1 MNKIFISG
9 HLTKSPELRYT
20 ANQKVVAT
28 FTLAVDRPFLN
39 KDGVKEADFIPV
51 VVWGKT
57 AEVVNH
63 HCTKGQKLLVEGR
76 VQVRSYEDKSGEK
89 RWMTEVVGDKV
100 EFLERKS
107 ASTDSYANPNDIPF

>member
-1 MNKIFISG
+1 MNKIIICG
-9 HLTKSPELRYT
+9 HLTKNPELRYT

-28 FTLAVDRPFLN
+28 FTLAVDRSFLN
-39 KDGVKEADFIPV
+39 KDGVKEAHFIPV

-57 AEVVNH
+57 AEAINQ

-76 VQVRSYEDKSGEK
+76 VQVRNYETTSGEK
-89 RWMTEVVGDKV
+89 RWMTEVIGDKI

-107 ASTDSYANPNDIPF
+107 ASTDSSDNPDIPF

>member
-28 FTLAVDRPFLN
+28 FTLAVDSPFLN

-51 VVWGKT
+51 VVWEKT
-57 AEVVNH
+57 AEVINQ

-76 VQVRSYEDKSGEK
+76 VQVRNYETTSGEK
-89 RWMTEVVGDKV
+89 RWMTEVIGDKI

-107 ASTDSYANPNDIPF
+107 ASTDSSDNPDIPF

>member
-39 KDGVKEADFIPV
+39 KDGVKKADFIPV

-57 AEVVNH
+57 AETINKY
-63 HCTKGQKLLVEGR
+63 CTKGQKLLVEGR
-76 VQVRSYEDKSGEK
+76 VQVRNYETTSGEK
-89 RWMTEVVGDKV
+89 RWATEVISERV

-107 ASTDSYANPNDIPF
+107 ASTDSTSPDIPF

>member
-1 MNKIFISG
+1 MNKIIISG
-9 HLTKSPELRYT
+9 HLTKNPELRYT
-20 ANQKVVAT
+20 NTQKAVTT

-51 VVWGKT
+51 VVWEKT

-76 VQVRSYEDKSGEK
+76 VQVRNYEDKSGEK
-89 RWMTEVVGDKV
+89 RWMTEVIGDKI

-107 ASTDSYANPNDIPF
+107 ASTDSTNPDIPF